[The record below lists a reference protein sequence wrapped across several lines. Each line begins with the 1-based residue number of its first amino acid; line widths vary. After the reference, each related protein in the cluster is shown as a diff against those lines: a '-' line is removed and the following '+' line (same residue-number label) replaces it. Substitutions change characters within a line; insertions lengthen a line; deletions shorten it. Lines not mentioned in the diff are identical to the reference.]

1 MYLTPGILISEKC
14 LGTKILNNNL
24 QRLFFYVISSYI
36 FSSLLWMTLKTYSLN
51 NYISSIYIILTI
63 IFFFINNKIMKFFK
77 KERLITNRMVLFIT
91 LISFISFLIYHNG
104 NFLRGWDQANH
115 FVNYINVLQR
125 EQPQINSLIEPY
137 YPKGYVTAITT
148 YTSILR
154 IDVEISF
161 KVFNAILVSLFP
173 MAIYTFTQYFYGEKA
188 AFYSSIS
195 YITLGYLLLKRGNF
209 PFMISLFC
217 IGLLYILN
225 NFLFNKR
232 KLDIN
237 VSIYYF
243 FIMTYS
249 YLSHPSLLFFYIF
262 SYSIYILYKFI
273 TNFTSESLKNLLFN
287 ISVFISSLG
296 FSYIIDPNLFLGQ
309 INFLQNYNTSY
320 DVKIHNLLPVR
331 STVNELLI
339 VYIGSI
345 LIFPFLIGLFKSL
358 KNFNESEFIFPI
370 LLTSLLYSMIPIFP
384 PYNAREIYY
393 LFYPLHSIT
402 GLGMC
407 FIENTFKI
415 SNIIS
420 IRIKNFKIKININ

>member
-1 MYLTPGILISEKC
+1 
-14 LGTKILNNNL
+14 
-24 QRLFFYVISSYI
+24 
-36 FSSLLWMTLKTYSLN
+36 
-51 NYISSIYIILTI
+51 
-63 IFFFINNKIMKFFK
+63 MKLFK
-77 KERLITNRMVLFIT
+77 KERLIINRIVIFIT
-91 LISFISFLIYHNG
+91 LISFISFLIYNNG

-154 IDVEISF
+154 IDVETSF

-195 YITLGYLLLKRGNF
+195 YITLGYLVLKRGNF

-225 NFLFNKR
+225 NYLIKNS
-232 KLDIN
+232 KLNIN
-237 VSIYYF
+237 ISIYYF

-262 SYSIYILYKFI
+262 SYSIYILYIFI
-273 TNFTSESLKNLLFN
+273 TNLTSNSLKNLLFN
-287 ISVFISSLG
+287 TSVFISSLG

-309 INFLQNYNTSY
+309 INFLQNYNSSY

-358 KNFNESEFIFPI
+358 KNYNESEFI
-370 LLTSLLYSMIPIFP
+370 
-384 PYNAREIYY
+384 
-393 LFYPLHSIT
+393 
-402 GLGMC
+402 
-407 FIENTFKI
+407 
-415 SNIIS
+415 
-420 IRIKNFKIKININ
+420 